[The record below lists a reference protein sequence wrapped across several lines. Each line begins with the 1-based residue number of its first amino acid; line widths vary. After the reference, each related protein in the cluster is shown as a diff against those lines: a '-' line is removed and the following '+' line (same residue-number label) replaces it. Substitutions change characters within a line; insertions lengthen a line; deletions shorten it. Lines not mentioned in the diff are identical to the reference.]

1 MTESVYI
8 HIPFCRQKCFYCSFV
23 SFAMLEY
30 IENYIT
36 SLKKEIKHFYK
47 KEQLKTLYLGGG
59 TPSILKSSEISEILS
74 CFNFSEQTEVTME
87 LNPEKIDKKY
97 LKEIKAAGVNR
108 LSVGCQSFDER
119 ILKLIGRRHLP
130 SDVEFVV
137 KTAQDEGLE
146 NISLD
151 FIYGLP
157 EQNSESF
164 INDLNRAKGLN
175 IKHISL
181 YGLKIEEDSCFYK
194 KPPANIAD
202 EDLQADMY
210 IEAIKNLSDF
220 EHYEISSFA
229 KPDFYSRHNLTYWN
243 NQNYY
248 GFGAAAHG
256 YTNQIRYSNKKDL
269 KKYIENP
276 IEKESWHELSN
287 QEILEEEI
295 FLGFRK
301 MSGINIDNI
310 NKKFDIDFEK
320 KYSKILKKYILSG
333 HLIKTTAGYALN
345 TNGILVSNLI
355 LSEFLE

>member
-1 MTESVYI
+1 
-8 HIPFCRQKCFYCSFV
+8 
-23 SFAMLEY
+23 
-30 IENYIT
+30 
-36 SLKKEIKHFYK
+36 
-47 KEQLKTLYLGGG
+47 
-59 TPSILKSSEISEILS
+59 
-74 CFNFSEQTEVTME
+74 
-87 LNPEKIDKKY
+87 
-97 LKEIKAAGVNR
+97 
-108 LSVGCQSFDER
+108 
-119 ILKLIGRRHLP
+119 
-130 SDVEFVV
+130 
-137 KTAQDEGLE
+137 
-146 NISLD
+146 
-151 FIYGLP
+151 
-157 EQNSESF
+157 
-164 INDLNRAKGLN
+164 
-175 IKHISL
+175 
-181 YGLKIEEDSCFYK
+181 
-194 KPPANIAD
+194 
-202 EDLQADMY
+202 MY